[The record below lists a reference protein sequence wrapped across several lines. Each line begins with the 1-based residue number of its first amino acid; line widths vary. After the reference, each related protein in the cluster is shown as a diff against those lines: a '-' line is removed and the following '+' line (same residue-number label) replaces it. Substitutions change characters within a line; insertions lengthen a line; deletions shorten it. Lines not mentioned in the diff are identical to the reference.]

1 MLEERPQSEGPA
13 TTSAATDPS
22 PTGSG
27 PGTGRPLGPW
37 QRRVLEAVLRGM
49 GRPPV
54 AVELWNGE
62 VLAPPGPE
70 RARVRILAP
79 SVLREFAHSPEVAFG
94 DAYCDGRIDVDDLDG
109 VLAAVFAA
117 GRASPHW
124 FRVLTHALGW
134 RPRGQSGRWAR
145 RNVHHHYDLGNEFYQ
160 MWLDERLV
168 YTCAYFATPESTL
181 EEAQLAK
188 MDHVCRKL
196 LLRPGER
203 VVEAG
208 CGWGSL
214 ALHMAEHYG
223 ARVRAFNISEEQVR
237 YARERARQRGVEKQV
252 EFVQD
257 DWRAV
262 RGTWDAFVSVGM
274 LEHVGKAHYRELG
287 GLIDRSLGA
296 GGRGL
301 LHFIGHARPQPTSP
315 WLERRIFPGAYM
327 PSLSEAMRVFE
338 PFDLAVH
345 DVENLR
351 RHYALTLEHWRARF
365 ERASDLIEGMYD
377 GRFVRMWRL
386 YLASSKT
393 AFDSG
398 STQLWQILFARRAD
412 TALPWTRSYM
422 YE

>member
-1 MLEERPQSEGPA
+1 MREEQPRV
-13 TTSAATDPS
+13 TTAATDWS
-22 PTGSG
+22 PE
-27 PGTGRPLGPW
+27 RRRALAPW

-49 GRPPV
+49 GRPPI

-62 VLAPPGPE
+62 VLPPPGPE
-70 RARVRILAP
+70 RARVRILDP
-79 SVLREFAHSPEVAFG
+79 GVLREFAHSPEVAFG
-94 DAYCDGRIDVDDLDG
+94 DAYGDGRIEVDDLER
-109 VLAAVFAA
+109 VLSVVFAA
-117 GRASPHW
+117 GRASPSW
-124 FRVLTHALGW
+124 FRVLTHTLGW
-134 RPRGQSGRWAR
+134 RPRGQSGRRAR

-168 YTCAYFATPESTL
+168 YTCAYFPTPESGL
-181 EEAQLAK
+181 EEAQVAK

-196 LLRPGER
+196 VLRPGER

-223 ARVRAFNISEEQVR
+223 VRVRAFNISEEQVR
-237 YARERARQRGVEKQV
+237 YARERARHRGLEKRV

-257 DWRAV
+257 DWRAI

-287 GLIDRSLGA
+287 ALVDRALEPE
-296 GGRGL
+296 GRGL
-301 LHFIGHARPQPTSP
+301 LHFIGHARPTPTSP

-327 PSLSEAMRVFE
+327 PSLREAMRIFE

-351 RHYALTLEHWRARF
+351 RHYALTLAHWRARF

-377 GRFVRMWRL
+377 ERFVRMWRL
-386 YLASSKT
+386 YLASSKA

-398 STQLWQILFARRAD
+398 STQLWQILFVRRAD
-412 TALPWTRSYM
+412 TTLPWTRAYM
-422 YE
+422 YG